1 MLGMGEGMIFDQMET
16 DHLRA
21 QSKLAN
27 ALVNWQK
34 AYNELLPRHETI
46 MSDLAYV
53 FAMRSAFESFV
64 SKTLGPNHPLVQDKG
79 LRERIGNAG
88 VTAFLAT
95 NDWEAAKEAGRTFAL
110 PSMPDPHESCVPA
123 EAAAQL
129 QVNAEKRVE
138 ALNYEVAKLTKA
150 CAQHMAQSAAFR
162 AQLTVADPENPLVTD
177 GALRQRVADVAYDQF
192 AATGY
197 KDWNGIREVGATF
210 VSTTERSRSA
220 RSSPSGG

>member
-1 MLGMGEGMIFDQMET
+1 MLSMTDGLIFDRMKQGYEGQISGYQATIERWRQANQELQRANAEATNDLAHVLAMRGAMET
-16 DHLRA
+16 LIT
-21 QSKLAN
+21 QT
-27 ALVNWQK
+27 WG
-34 AYNELLPRHETI
+34 
-46 MSDLAYV
+46 
-53 FAMRSAFESFV
+53 
-64 SKTLGPNHPLVQDKG
+64 KTHPLVWDQS

-88 VTAFLAT
+88 TTAFLAT
-95 NDWEAAKEAGRTFAL
+95 NNWDAAKEAGRTFAL
-110 PSMPDPHESCVPA
+110 PPMPDPHESCVPA

-129 QVNAEKRVE
+129 QANAEKRVE

-210 VSTTERSRSA
+210 VSTTERSRST